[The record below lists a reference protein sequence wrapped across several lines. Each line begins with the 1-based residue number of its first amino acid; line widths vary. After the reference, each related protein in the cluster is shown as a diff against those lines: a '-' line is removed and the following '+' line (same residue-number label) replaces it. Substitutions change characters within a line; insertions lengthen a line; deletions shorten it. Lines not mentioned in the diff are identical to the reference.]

1 MHYYLNRIRDGSN
14 VHECTFPIEFR
25 PCEEDGERRER
36 ALPPDVP
43 EGVDDGEVAL
53 DGDGE
58 GEVDAADRDRSLVYN
73 NH

>member
-1 MHYYLNRIRDGSN
+1 MHSFFLN
-14 VHECTFPIEFR
+14 ELR
-25 PCEEDGERRER
+25 PCEEDGEWRER

-58 GEVDAADRDRSLVYN
+58 GEVDAADRDRPLECR
-73 NH
+73 